1 MFSLL
6 ILILATLV
14 THGVHGIM
22 PVYPP
27 LCSIEGMKVGA
38 GLGSVVGAVGGV
50 ATTGGAATLATC
62 PSLMIS
68 TLGHGLV
75 SQYYQSSSQEYIG
88 HPVFNDFYFFLAGTR
103 WTPDSIVGR
112 STVWWTGR
120 WDCGWCLH
128 LHSGG

>member
-1 MFSLL
+1 MSNLHKL
-6 ILILATLV
+6 IFATLV

-75 SQYYQSSSQEYIG
+75 SYMI
-88 HPVFNDFYFFLAGTR
+88 
-103 WTPDSIVGR
+103 
-112 STVWWTGR
+112 
-120 WDCGWCLH
+120 
-128 LHSGG
+128 